1 MALNIEPVD
10 RNQTTAFREREAL
23 RQKIN
28 EIIETVTPM
37 EFQWDAV
44 PTAGHGVGYVV
55 TSEGVKSALDN
66 EEMERIAG
74 DGTLNTRINEE
85 ETARI
90 DADDALGLMI
100 RTEENTR
107 AEADTAL
114 GVRIDNE
121 IVART
126 NADTALGT
134 RIDGKQNV
142 LT

>member
-10 RNQTTAFREREAL
+10 RNQTTAFREREVL
-23 RQKIN
+23 RQKVN

-55 TSEGVKSALDN
+55 TSEGVKSTIDN
-66 EEMERIAG
+66 EATIRRAEDIGLSDAIAA
-74 DGTLNTRINEE
+74 E
-85 ETARI
+85 ETAR
-90 DADDALGLMI
+90 DEADDALGLMI

-114 GVRIDNE
+114 GNRITAE
-121 IVART
+121 ETARAE
-126 NADTALGT
+126 ADTALGT
-134 RIDGKQNV
+134 RIDGKQNT